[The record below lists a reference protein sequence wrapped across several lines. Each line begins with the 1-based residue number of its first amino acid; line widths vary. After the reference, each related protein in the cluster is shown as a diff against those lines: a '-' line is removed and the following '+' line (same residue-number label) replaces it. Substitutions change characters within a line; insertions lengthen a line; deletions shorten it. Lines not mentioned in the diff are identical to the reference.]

1 MKAKEFYKIAD
12 SVKDFGEQISDG
24 EFYHHSLGVF
34 YYKNINEEVLV
45 LPNGKFLKNKSFK
58 KI

>member
-34 YYKNINEEVLV
+34 YYKDTE
-45 LPNGKFLKNKSFK
+45 
-58 KI
+58 